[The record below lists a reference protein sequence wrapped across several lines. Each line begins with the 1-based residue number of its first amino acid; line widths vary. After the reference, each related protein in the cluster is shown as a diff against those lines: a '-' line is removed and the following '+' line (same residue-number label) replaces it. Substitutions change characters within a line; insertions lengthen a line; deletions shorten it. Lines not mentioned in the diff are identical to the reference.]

1 MDDCDGEEDNE
12 EDDEDDEDEDDD
24 NGDEISYSPIKKN
37 VRNRTRENYSPN
49 LSDWLVK
56 LICFIRI
63 IDIIFFYLCNTYKFI
78 NVLNLNLIFFIVKR
92 LEIIVTCLR

>member
-1 MDDCDGEEDNE
+1 LDDCDGEEDNE

-49 LSDWLVK
+49 LSD
-56 LICFIRI
+56 
-63 IDIIFFYLCNTYKFI
+63 
-78 NVLNLNLIFFIVKR
+78 
-92 LEIIVTCLR
+92 